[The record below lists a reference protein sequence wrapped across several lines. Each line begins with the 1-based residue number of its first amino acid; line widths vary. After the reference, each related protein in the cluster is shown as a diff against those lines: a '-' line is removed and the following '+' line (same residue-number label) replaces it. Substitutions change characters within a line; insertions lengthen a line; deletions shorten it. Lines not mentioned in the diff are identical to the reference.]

1 MNTIQKAKIL
11 TESSFYDSCGP
22 KACEVRLNKGLG
34 GIYHAKSEHKTCKIF
49 KTLMDNSCSFDC
61 SYCANSKHSCNK
73 QKASYEPEELASLF
87 KTIVNKRIA
96 EGLFLSSGIP
106 KDPDEVVEKMLSA
119 VKIIRHKQHFRGYI
133 HFKILPVTSKELIK
147 QAAELSSRMSINL
160 EAPNSSSLSEV
171 SSCKDYKIDIL
182 RRQAWISRLNLS
194 GGQTTQ
200 IIVNNIS
207 TDKDILKMTKW
218 EYEAFKL
225 RRMYFSAFKPV
236 KGTPMK

>member
-1 MNTIQKAKIL
+1 MYLELPRMFKENYILEKNKHFKEYDIQNCRNLGETKVNT
-11 TESSFYDSCGP
+11 
-22 KACEVRLNKGLG
+22 
-34 GIYHAKSEHKTCKIF
+34 
-49 KTLMDNSCSFDC
+49 
-61 SYCANSKHSCNK
+61 SYS
-73 QKASYEPEELASLF
+73 
-87 KTIVNKRIA
+87 
-96 EGLFLSSGIP
+96 
-106 KDPDEVVEKMLSA
+106 DEVVEKMLSA